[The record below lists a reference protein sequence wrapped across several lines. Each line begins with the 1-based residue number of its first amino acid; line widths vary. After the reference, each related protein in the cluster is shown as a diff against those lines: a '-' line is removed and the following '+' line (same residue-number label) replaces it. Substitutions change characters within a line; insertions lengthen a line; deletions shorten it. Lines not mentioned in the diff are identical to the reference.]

1 MINKFGK
8 ALITMFGIGYFK
20 YAPGTLA
27 SFVTCIIYYILLIN
41 GLIGSIFYYLIL
53 FLFLITIYSII
64 SIDNLTSHFKKK
76 DAKEIVIDEFIGQS
90 ITLLSL
96 KFLLYESNL
105 FAYPFGLIFYFDPYV
120 SEITIF
126 LCFLFF
132 RFFDILKPFPIN
144 LVDKKMKN
152 GLGVILDDI
161 IAGIYATIS
170 LIIIIQ
176 LL

>member
-1 MINKFGK
+1 MIDKFGK

-27 SFVTCIIYYILLIN
+27 SFVTCIFYYIFFMNDL
-41 GLIGSIFYYLIL
+41 LIGSIYYYLIL
-53 FLFLITIYSII
+53 FVFLITIYSII

-90 ITLLSL
+90 IPLL
-96 KFLLYESNL
+96 FLSFVPLG
-105 FAYPFGLIFYFDPYV
+105 FFV
-120 SEITIF
+120 SFPLWLMQHYHEIMIF
-126 LCFLFF
+126 LCFLLF

-144 LVDKKMKN
+144 IVDQKMKN

-161 IAGIYATIS
+161 LAGIYTTIS
-170 LIIIIQ
+170 LIIIIK
-176 LL
+176 LIV